1 MKPHCCRFAFAIQ
14 MLGCVWLPAQAA
26 GQSVAESLERLVYM
40 GSPAPGDVVFENQPA
55 NALVFFQSALDKIP
69 GVNERL
75 VGLVRGDFDHSGNS
89 QRLRLSFFALAS
101 RNDLTA
107 EQLAALREIE
117 ASSGAAGVDA
127 GMKRQFVAGLLK
139 VLAKYPASEHED
151 LALKYAASDDGL
163 LAMNGVD
170 ALAGIGTLR
179 AVPVVRG
186 IVKQRRMQ
194 AGGRYDFVCDAM
206 EADFQALLR
215 RLKLKPEV
223 IQIPRPHEPQSV
235 SALREVGPKEEPDA
249 GPAPAAMWTWAALL
263 TAAAGLIALV
273 LVWRKKQYRAAAL

>member
-1 MKPHCCRFAFAIQ
+1 MNPSRFRFAFAIQ
-14 MLGCVWLPAQAA
+14 MLGCAWLPAPAA
-26 GQSVAESLERLVYM
+26 GQSVAERLERLVYS
-40 GSPAPGDVVFENQPA
+40 GSPAPGDVVVEQPPA
-55 NALVFFQSALDKIP
+55 NALSHFQSALDKIP
-69 GVNERL
+69 DVNERL

-89 QRLRLSFFALAS
+89 QRLRLSLFALAG

-107 EQLAALREIE
+107 GQLAALREME
-117 ASSGAAGVDA
+117 ARSGAAGVDD
-127 GMKRQFVAGLLK
+127 GMKRQFVAGFLK

-194 AGGRYDFVCDAM
+194 AGGRYDFACDAM
-206 EADFQALLR
+206 EADFQALRR

-223 IQIPRPHEPQSV
+223 IQIPRPPEPK
-235 SALREVGPKEEPDA
+235 SASAVLEEGPKEEPEA
-249 GPAPAAMWTWAALL
+249 GPAPAAMWTWATLL
-263 TAAAGLIALV
+263 TAAAGLIGLV
-273 LVWRKKQYRAAAL
+273 LVWRKK